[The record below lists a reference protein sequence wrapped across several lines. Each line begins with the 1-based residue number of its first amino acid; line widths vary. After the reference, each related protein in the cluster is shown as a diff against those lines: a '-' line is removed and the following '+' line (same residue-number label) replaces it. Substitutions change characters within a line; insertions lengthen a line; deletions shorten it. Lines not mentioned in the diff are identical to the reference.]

1 MTLQSPPSTTT
12 SEADLQALEAIAA
25 VLVDHAED
33 LLSTDRPTRQ

>member
-1 MTLQSPPSTTT
+1 MTPQSQPSTST

-33 LLSTDRPTRQ
+33 LLSTDRPASQ